1 MLNSLPYLIF
11 LAVRTVAAGHR
22 MIAEGWEMFEEAVEA
37 TGTGDLPQL
46 LRSLRGM
53 TMLTPPTPL
62 PPTPLLAGPVKLQ
75 STTTV
80 PMEVAGVSGASTV
93 KKEGASSEPVVVAG
107 GVRKWACPQCSTVRG
122 LKNGCDAHIRQ
133 AHTGKVLLCGLC
145 GFSTYNLD
153 SLSRHE
159 KEHN

>member
-1 MLNSLPYLIF
+1 M
-11 LAVRTVAAGHR
+11 RTVAAGHR
-22 MIAEGWEMFEEAVEA
+22 LIAEGWEMFEVVEA
-37 TGTGDLPQL
+37 AGTGDLPQL

-53 TMLTPPTPL
+53 TMLTPPPP
-62 PPTPLLAGPVKLQ
+62 PPTPPQAGLFNKNQLQEFPWKLQ
-75 STTTV
+75 GCQECHQWRKRGRHQSQLLLLLEGGKK
-80 PMEVAGVSGASTV
+80 MGLSTV
-93 KKEGASSEPVVVAG
+93 FNCK
-107 GVRKWACPQCSTVRG
+107 GV
-122 LKNGCDAHIRQ
+122 KNGCNAHIRQ